1 MGIEKFYKLKA
12 EDFNTMISRFKNEI
26 SNIKV
31 YDANGVENFRRIRCE
46 AKEWYDEVKFT
57 SSMNNVDIGNCKNF
71 SEVLKAQIDA
81 AIEENKKEYADYIK
95 SILKFLEFYYSCF

>member
-31 YDANGVENFRRIRCE
+31 YDANGLENFRRIRCE

-71 SEVLKAQIDA
+71 SEVLKAQIDKA
-81 AIEENKKEYADYIK
+81 TKEKREQYALYIK
-95 SILKFLEFYYSCF
+95 AILNFLEFYYRYF